1 MLLDCLKELT
11 ELNNSFVMEPR
22 YAKKLIQKSNM
33 LHNLEPVRILIAY
46 LSKHHFYIILP
57 WLLPKRFENKILF
70 VFLVFTIRATRPVQP
85 NLFHLKT
92 WHLLQQVQVGKRRQ
106 RNSRQFYI
114 LLWKWKC

>member
-1 MLLDCLKELT
+1 
-11 ELNNSFVMEPR
+11 
-22 YAKKLIQKSNM
+22 
-33 LHNLEPVRILIAY
+33 
-46 LSKHHFYIILP
+46 
-57 WLLPKRFENKILF
+57 